1 MREIWRKPTVIGILV
16 VGMAIAVGG
25 LMGGADLL
33 AQVASKLTE
42 DGSSMKKQAKVVELL
57 KNDHDEVDGLKLD
70 SGDRVHF
77 PPHMGEQ
84 ITAIAKVGD
93 QIEVEGRP
101 EVTPRGDR
109 VFEISQITSGKE
121 TVRIFHPRPKH
132 GPKAKHPQQP
142 MSAEGRVTEYVTNP
156 HGDVDGLIL
165 NDNTIVKFPPHQ
177 SDELQELV
185 KVGDEVKVEGRRH
198 ETPHGEV
205 HLHADVISAQ
215 GKSIHREGP
224 KHDRKPP
231 KHAARAGGPE
241 EPTNAEILNEL
252 REIRK
257 LLSERR

>member
-1 MREIWRKPTVIGILV
+1 
-16 VGMAIAVGG
+16 
-25 LMGGADLL
+25 
-33 AQVASKLTE
+33 
-42 DGSSMKKQAKVVELL
+42 
-57 KNDHDEVDGLKLD
+57 
-70 SGDRVHF
+70 
-77 PPHMGEQ
+77 MGEQ

-121 TVRIFHPRPKH
+121 TVRIFILGRSTAPK
-132 GPKAKHPQQP
+132 PSTTEP

-205 HLHADVISAQ
+205 HLHADVISARASRSI
-215 GKSIHREGP
+215 GKGQSTIASHP
-224 KHDRKPP
+224 NTPP
-231 KHAARAGGPE
+231 GAAVGRA
-241 EPTNAEILNEL
+241 TNAEILNEL